1 MIPGNLPSQLE
12 ILSTGQTYYIHK
24 LQASSSGCCVLQQVN
39 KEVGHATPRQKGA
52 AEVRQL

>member
-24 LQASSSGCCVLQQVN
+24 LQASSSGCCVLQEVN